1 MGEFSELN
9 VRRLMST
16 AGAEMMMKVK
26 TRTVM
31 EARTCQICVTASYFL
46 HYITSTTIF
55 YIYTVLHY
63 RYSFTVYRG
72 SGTIIIRPVNVGLS
86 VSLSFSSTITG
97 FGVFF
102 RIIII
107 INNSVYC
114 PDDLRSCYL
123 IEFLQ
128 SACAPTFKTC
138 FQLKK
143 KHANLVWKGFD

>member
-16 AGAEMMMKVK
+16 AGAEMMKMKVK

-97 FGVFF
+97 SGVFF

-114 PDDLRSCYL
+114 PDNLPSCYL

-143 KHANLVWKGFD
+143 KTREPCMKRF